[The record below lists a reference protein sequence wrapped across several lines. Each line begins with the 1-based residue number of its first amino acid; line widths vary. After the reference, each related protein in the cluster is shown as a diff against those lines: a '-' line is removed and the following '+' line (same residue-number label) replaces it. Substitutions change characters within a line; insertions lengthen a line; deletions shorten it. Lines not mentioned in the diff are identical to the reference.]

1 MVGEV
6 RRNAFV
12 ASMFALAS
20 CVLLPVVLLLSV
32 SGFHV
37 SDTAIP
43 VALLVYSGCRLAV
56 MIYLGEK
63 RPLQGVF
70 WLFVYV
76 TLGVAPLAQVVTGL
90 SQRVAAPDQVIWAY
104 GLVGA
109 GIIAYDI
116 GSLIAKRREGHV
128 VQDRRPHATTL
139 NTGRLVL
146 GSIITVGITAYNIAT
161 FGLATY
167 FASRQENAVLVAE
180 TVGSADGHAARALV
194 GALDTVPQLIML
206 LGWILVFH
214 KQRAES
220 GKSTFAT
227 KLWLFIFVAI
237 NLVVNNPISNSRF
250 WVLTVLV
257 SAFFVMPWVSSA
269 LYRVSMIGG
278 TAAAVL
284 AFPLLDVFR
293 MSSERRAVYGF
304 ESRGVIENLAVKDYD
319 QMVMIAN
326 GLWYVDDRGHH
337 FGMQMIGNLLFWVPR
352 AIWPDKPIDTG
363 IEIGTAMGA
372 SNVNLSS
379 PVWIELY
386 LDFGILGAVAGL
398 ALLGYWSR
406 RLDTRF
412 IVETLTKPVTYTAIG
427 VLVPLI
433 AGYQFILLRGPL
445 LQSMGRIAVMAL
457 IVWFLFTSIRKRTHA
472 SSGRSRVARP
482 GRLRA
487 RIPATR

>member
-194 GALDTVPQLIML
+194 GALDDSP
-206 LGWILVFH
+206 
-214 KQRAES
+214 
-220 GKSTFAT
+220 
-227 KLWLFIFVAI
+227 
-237 NLVVNNPISNSRF
+237 
-250 WVLTVLV
+250 
-257 SAFFVMPWVSSA
+257 
-269 LYRVSMIGG
+269 
-278 TAAAVL
+278 TA
-284 AFPLLDVFR
+284 
-293 MSSERRAVYGF
+293 
-304 ESRGVIENLAVKDYD
+304 
-319 QMVMIAN
+319 
-326 GLWYVDDRGHH
+326 HH
-337 FGMQMIGNLLFWVPR
+337 
-352 AIWPDKPIDTG
+352 
-363 IEIGTAMGA
+363 
-372 SNVNLSS
+372 
-379 PVWIELY
+379 
-386 LDFGILGAVAGL
+386 VAGL
-398 ALLGYWSR
+398 DLGLPQATSR
-406 RLDTRF
+406 ERQINLRHETLAVHLRSDKPRREQSDQQLAFLGPDGPCLCLFRYAMGQFGAVPRLDDR
-412 IVETLTKPVTYTAIG
+412 
-427 VLVPLI
+427 
-433 AGYQFILLRGPL
+433 RHRCRWC
-445 LQSMGRIAVMAL
+445 SRSHC
-457 IVWFLFTSIRKRTHA
+457 WTS
-472 SSGRSRVARP
+472 SE
-482 GRLRA
+482 
-487 RIPATR
+487 